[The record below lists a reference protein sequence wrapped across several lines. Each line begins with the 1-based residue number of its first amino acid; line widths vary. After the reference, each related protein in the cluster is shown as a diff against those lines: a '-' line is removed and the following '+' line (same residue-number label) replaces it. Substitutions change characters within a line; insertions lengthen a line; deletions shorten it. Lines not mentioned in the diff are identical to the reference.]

1 MMIDEGRGGGGVN
14 GWQNEEKITGEIENN
29 SIYFS
34 VDKTRKLLEV
44 GMKETGVSEV
54 KGMIPEL
61 KEIVTSRYG

>member
-1 MMIDEGRGGGGVN
+1 MKDEEVVVN